1 MITNNNF
8 DNATD
13 AFKQAYQY
21 VNAYGQHYG
30 STKAI
35 FNSSFTILD
44 PLDRVI
50 TTSARKFNQEYSDYE
65 WEWYLKGDR
74 DASEISE
81 KAKIWKQMFVGD
93 TTEVNSN

>member
-13 AFKQAYQY
+13 AFKQAYEY
-21 VNAYGQHYG
+21 VNAYGQFYG

-44 PLDRVI
+44 PLDRVV
-50 TTSARKFNQEYSDYE
+50 TTPNRKFNKEYED
-65 WEWYLKGDR
+65 
-74 DASEISE
+74 
-81 KAKIWKQMFVGD
+81 
-93 TTEVNSN
+93 